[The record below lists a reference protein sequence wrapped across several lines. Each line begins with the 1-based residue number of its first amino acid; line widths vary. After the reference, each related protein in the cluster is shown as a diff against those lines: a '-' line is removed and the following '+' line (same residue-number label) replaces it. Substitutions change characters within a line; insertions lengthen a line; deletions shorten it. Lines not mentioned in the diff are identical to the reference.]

1 MKSISLKN
9 RKIKLHKQC
18 KQIVYDNYTVQ
29 WEPFARESS
38 VSLQTS
44 KIYMSS
50 PTHTHNT
57 TLHLFIINSTWM
69 RAACKHSQVHI
80 QIPMRIHAYS
90 NQVQSSLAVIL
101 IVLSSSLFLF
111 LNICI
116 RSNGEGERES
126 IIYKRSSFVRWCLFC
141 WRRQSVLVLFHS
153 MSACHVLN
161 KRNDGRWLVLRRQ
174 KRRREGD

>member
-57 TLHLFIINSTWM
+57 TLHLFILNSTWM

-126 IIYKRSSFVRWCLFC
+126 IIYKRSSC
-141 WRRQSVLVLFHS
+141 WLVSLSLTKTKCARFVLFD
-153 MSACHVLN
+153 ADLPCAEQTQ
-161 KRNDGRWLVLRRQ
+161 RRS
-174 KRRREGD
+174 KFSLHMM